1 VSTWVALADLSSL
14 RAEFNELAPGRDKGA
29 DGMVGDAA
37 HQAESSDHNPDDTA
51 GSRTPHTDS
60 DNIAEVHAL
69 DVDSSGPWPAGMTM
83 AKAVAVVVARMK
95 SMGSKAPL
103 NYVIWDHHIYEHP
116 GWAAATYSGT
126 DPHTNHAHFSS
137 AYGSGTGSSNPENYP
152 GPWGLLEEFM
162 TLSADDKTWISGQIK
177 AAVDDFLTVKIGDVA
192 YPNRTVGDVL
202 RDTAKLRGV
211 LVGDQADT
219 DNAALK
225 SSAPL
230 ALIIAAAT
238 PAPPEATTK
247 A

>member
-1 VSTWVALADLSSL
+1 MSTWVTLADLTSL
-14 RAEFNELAPGRDKGA
+14 RAEFNALAPGRDKGA

-37 HQAESSDHNPDDTA
+37 HQAESSDHNPDDTP

-69 DVDSSGPWPAGMTM
+69 DVDSTGPWPAGMTM
-83 AKAVAVVVARMK
+83 AKAVAVVVNLMHA
-95 SMGSKAPL
+95 MGGRAPL

-116 GWAAATYSGT
+116 AWAKATYTGT

-152 GPWGLLEEFM
+152 GPWGLEEEFM
-162 TLSADDKTWISGQIK
+162 ALSADDKTWIK
-177 AAVDDFLTVKIGDVA
+177 ANTVSLDDKIGDEA

-202 RDTAKLRGV
+202 RDAAKLRGW
-211 LVGDQADT
+211 LVGDLADT
-219 DNAALK
+219 GNAEIK
-225 SSAPL
+225 NEAPVVVMTD
-230 ALIIAAAT
+230 AAHEILT
-238 PAPPEATTK
+238 PPAAK